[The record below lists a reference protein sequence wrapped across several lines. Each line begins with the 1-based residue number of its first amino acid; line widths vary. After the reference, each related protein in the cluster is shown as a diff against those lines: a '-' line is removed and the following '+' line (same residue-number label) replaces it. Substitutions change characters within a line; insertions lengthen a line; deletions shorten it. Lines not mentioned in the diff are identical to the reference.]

1 MKVELHVCVK
11 GSDLPVFLV
20 RDIDLPFAPWV
31 GLEIRNL
38 TNESSCLD
46 EHTVEHVHWDANEQC
61 FGVLLKTDIDD
72 FSGKTSQEIVDADYP
87 PEWRQET

>member
-1 MKVELHVCVK
+1 MKVQLHVRVK
-11 GSDLPVFLV
+11 GSDRPVFLV

-38 TNESSCLD
+38 TNKSSCLY

-61 FGVLLKTDIDD
+61 FGVHLKADIDD
-72 FSGKTSQEIVDADYP
+72 SGKTSQEIVDADYP
-87 PEWRQET
+87 PSWRKEK